1 MGINNGDV
9 MLWLQ
14 IFWPRSLYCDF
25 WLIYFFINKR
35 ILTKTPYLRLSFIE
49 SHYLTSSK
57 CCPLNFIPN
66 NEYLKLRCNL
76 HSKIMENLNNE
87 QVIAF
92 HMSFG
97 EVLSQFW
104 WILATLSTEKIQV
117 TKRRDERKSW
127 NEEERGK
134 EERVDQMLLGK

>member
-1 MGINNGDV
+1 
-9 MLWLQ
+9 
-14 IFWPRSLYCDF
+14 
-25 WLIYFFINKR
+25 
-35 ILTKTPYLRLSFIE
+35 
-49 SHYLTSSK
+49 
-57 CCPLNFIPN
+57 
-66 NEYLKLRCNL
+66 
-76 HSKIMENLNNE
+76 MENLNNE

-104 WILATLSTEKIQV
+104 WILATLSAEKIQV
-117 TKRRDERKSW
+117 TKRWDERKSW